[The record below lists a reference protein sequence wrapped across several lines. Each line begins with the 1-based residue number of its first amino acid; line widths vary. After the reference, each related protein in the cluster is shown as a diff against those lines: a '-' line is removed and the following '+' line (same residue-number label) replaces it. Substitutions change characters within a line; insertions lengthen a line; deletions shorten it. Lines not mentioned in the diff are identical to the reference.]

1 MGNDRTDKKLTLI
14 EHLEELRRRIIISAI
29 AIMIGF
35 GLSYFFI
42 ERIMDFLIKPL
53 TKTGQTSR
61 LVFMAPQEAFF
72 AYLKLAFFAGIFLSL
87 PVTLYQAWKF
97 ISSGLFVS
105 ERRLALIYLPFSL
118 ILFLTGALFCY
129 FIVFPIGMK
138 FFLGF
143 TSPTIQPMIS
153 VTRYISFLG
162 IMVLAF
168 GVIFELPLVI
178 LFLTKLG
185 VITPD
190 FLAKKR
196 RHALVGILVVAAI
209 LTPPDC
215 VSQLLMALP
224 VMILYEGSI
233 WLSRLALARER
244 GRGAEEQRR
253 SRGAEE
259 KGRNNG

>member
-1 MGNDRTDKKLTLI
+1 
-14 EHLEELRRRIIISAI
+14 
-29 AIMIGF
+29 
-35 GLSYFFI
+35 
-42 ERIMDFLIKPL
+42 MDFLIKPL
-53 TKTGQTSR
+53 TKTGQTSQ

-72 AYLKLAFFAGIFLSL
+72 AYLKLAFFVGIFLSL

-105 ERRLALIYLPFSL
+105 ERQLALIYLPFSL

-143 TSPTIQPMIS
+143 SSPTIQPMIS

-162 IMVLAF
+162 MLVLAF
-168 GVIFELPLVI
+168 GVIFELPLVL

-185 VITPD
+185 VVTPD

-196 RHALVGILVVAAI
+196 SHALIVILVVAAI

-224 VMILYEGSI
+224 MMILYEGSI
-233 WLSRLALARER
+233 WLSRLALARKKS
-244 GRGAEEQRR
+244 RGAKEQR

-259 KGRNNG
+259 KGRNNV

>member
-1 MGNDRTDKKLTLI
+1 MENDRTDEKLTLV

-35 GLSYFFI
+35 GVSYFFI
-42 ERIMDFLIKPL
+42 ERIMDFLLKPL
-53 TKTGQTSR
+53 TKTERAAGV
-61 LVFMAPQEAFF
+61 VFLAPHEAFF

-87 PVTLYQAWKF
+87 PITLYQAWKF
-97 ISSGLFVS
+97 ISAGLFVS
-105 ERRLALIYLPFSL
+105 ERRLALIYLPASL
-118 ILFLTGALFCY
+118 VLFLVGA
-129 FIVFPIGMK
+129 VFSYLVVLPIGMK

-143 TSPTIQPMIS
+143 ATSTIQPMIS

-162 IMVLAF
+162 MLILTF

-185 VITPD
+185 VVTPD

-196 RHALVGILVVAAI
+196 KYALLGIMVVAAI
-209 LTPPDC
+209 LTPPDV

-224 VMILYEGSI
+224 MMILYEGGI
-233 WLSRLALARER
+233 WVSRLAMVRKKSR
-244 GRGAEEQRR
+244 GVEEQG
-253 SRGAEE
+253 SREE
-259 KGRNNG
+259 REE